1 MIHLAGTPPFV
12 MFGLEEERKLASRW
26 KQKFN
31 SQISVAQELDASA
44 LRALGVQ
51 NLIGVIYSEFQ
62 SSLSDAYMREAGFNV
77 LAMEQLTAQRLVH
90 VLPTIY

>member
-1 MIHLAGTPPFV
+1 M
-12 MFGLEEERKLASRW
+12 MFGLEEERKLDSRW

-31 SQISVAQELDASA
+31 TQISIAPELDASA

-51 NLIGVIYSEFQ
+51 NLIGVTCSEFQ
-62 SSLSDAYMREAGFNV
+62 SSLSDAYMREAGFNI
-77 LAMEQLTAQRLVH
+77 LTMEPLTAQRLVH